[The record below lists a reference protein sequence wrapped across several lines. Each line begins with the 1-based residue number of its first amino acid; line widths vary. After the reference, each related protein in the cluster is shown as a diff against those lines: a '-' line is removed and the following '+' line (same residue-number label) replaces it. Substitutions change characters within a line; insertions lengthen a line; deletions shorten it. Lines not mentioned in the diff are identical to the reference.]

1 MIICYYGHE
10 SLRRNGVALVVNE
23 RVRNAV
29 LKCNLKND
37 RMISDQIV
45 YFEYIVLV
53 VLLLSCVQLSAIPW
67 IAACQASLPL
77 TIFQ

>member
-1 MIICYYGHE
+1 MPLHRGDLYYGHE

-53 VLLLSCVQLSAIPW
+53 VLLLSWDLLWAR
-67 IAACQASLPL
+67 
-77 TIFQ
+77 TILNTSD